1 MIMDLTQVSYL
12 NCQSFSGSLPL
23 YALSTERISD
33 VIVYILSF
41 QVKAHL
47 WFDLHAA
54 FQRDLLDL
62 KAKKWEGEA
71 WY

>member
-47 WFDLHAA
+47 
-54 FQRDLLDL
+54 
-62 KAKKWEGEA
+62 
-71 WY
+71 